1 MGNLVYR
8 IIAIVTVVLGLGV
21 TVFALMAAYRTD
33 DDWARV
39 LFTLGLPSSLLL
51 PAINSAREAARAS
64 RRRCARENG
73 GSDFCAEL
81 MG

>member
-8 IIAIVTVVLGLGV
+8 IVAIITVVLGLGV

-51 PAINSAREAARAS
+51 PAMGALLAVIGVLMFVHAVRGMER
-64 RRRCARENG
+64 G
-73 GSDFCAEL
+73 G
-81 MG
+81 

>member
-51 PAINSAREAARAS
+51 PAMGALLAVIGVLMFVHALRGMER
-64 RRRCARENG
+64 G
-73 GSDFCAEL
+73 G
-81 MG
+81 

>member
-8 IIAIVTVVLGLGV
+8 IIAIITVVLGLGV

-51 PAINSAREAARAS
+51 PAMGALLAVIGVLMFVHALRGMER
-64 RRRCARENG
+64 G
-73 GSDFCAEL
+73 G
-81 MG
+81 

>member
-1 MGNLVYR
+1 M
-8 IIAIVTVVLGLGV
+8 GV

-51 PAINSAREAARAS
+51 PAMGALLAVIGVLMFVHALRGMER
-64 RRRCARENG
+64 G
-73 GSDFCAEL
+73 G
-81 MG
+81 

>member
-51 PAINSAREAARAS
+51 PAMGALLAVIGVLMFVHAVRGMER
-64 RRRCARENG
+64 G
-73 GSDFCAEL
+73 G
-81 MG
+81 